1 MAMGGRGP
9 ALSRR
14 QFLGRCGVLGAAAA
28 VGPAALARAAP
39 PEPAAELMRL
49 LARDT
54 IRGLVV
60 FAVPGP
66 DAYSRAQ
73 GETSRT
79 PGALEAKADELTMQ
93 ALDEFLPLPDA
104 YVNALAGAF
113 QPVHQLLRSDTTIPL
128 SLLMALILNFEAT
141 AVNPLAVVGPFPA
154 SPFANLRVRDKA
166 RVFEQLED
174 GQSDVV
180 ALLDEHA
187 PQPLKGELSGLMK
200 YVGATLIE
208 FATFSPYVEF
218 GVWDPRTRTATRRPV
233 GWDLTNYM
241 PGRTTPAD
249 GWAEHRGYYEGRRA
263 VTNHPRYA

>member
-1 MAMGGRGP
+1 MEGRGP

-79 PGALEAKADELTMQ
+79 PGALEAKADVLTMQ

-113 QPVHQLLRSDTTIPL
+113 EPVHQLLRSDTTIPL

-141 AVNPLAVVGPFPA
+141 AVNPLAVIGPFPA
-154 SPFANLRVRDKA
+154 APFSNLRVRDKA

-187 PQPLKGELSGLMK
+187 PQPLKGQLSGLVK
-200 YVGATLIE
+200 YVGATLLE

-249 GWAEHRGYYEGRRA
+249 GWAEHKGYYEGRRA
-263 VTNHPRYA
+263 VTPHPRYA